1 MTPVMSVEEAVR
13 ARHAVRMHTGE
24 SITAEQAEDLRDAV
38 DRCRLQGHLDM
49 RLVLDDADG
58 FAAFRTHYGAFR
70 GVRDYVALF
79 PDDAPDWD
87 ERCGYFGMQVML
99 RATQLGLDTCWAR
112 VDGLAGEAAGNDTDD
127 AMTPLPRYVIA
138 LGHGARPGRPHR
150 SKPFE
155 QIASTA
161 TKEPVPE
168 WFRRG
173 IETVMFAPSALGR
186 QEFTFRLEA
195 DGRTVT
201 ARALPGPCPGVD
213 LGVAKLHFE
222 IGAGDADF
230 TWA

>member
-1 MTPVMSVEEAVR
+1 MTPTISVEEAVR
-13 ARHAVRMHTGE
+13 ARHAVRMYTGE
-24 SITAEQAEDLRDAV
+24 PLTAEQAEDLRDTV
-38 DRCRLQGHLDM
+38 DRCRRQGHIDM
-49 RLVLDDADG
+49 RLALDDADG

-112 VDGLAGEAAGNDTDD
+112 VDGLAEDADSRSQDD
-127 AMTPLPRYVIA
+127 PILPQYVIA
-138 LGHGARPGRPHR
+138 LGYGARPGRPHR

-161 TKEPVPE
+161 AEGPSPE
-168 WFRRG
+168 WFRKG

-201 ARALPGPCPGVD
+201 ACALPGPCPGVD

-230 TWA
+230 IWA